1 MWSACFAVGKSQGW
15 LNLKEDME
23 YNRKLN
29 ALLGDNALGTFGE
42 TKVQKP
48 HRLEVVISKKIKKCP
63 AGKAVKKNKY
73 KYNE

>member
-15 LNLKEDME
+15 MNPKEDME
-23 YNRKLN
+23 YDRKLN

-48 HRLEVVISKKIKKCP
+48 HRLEVVRKIINK
-63 AGKAVKKNKY
+63 GFVNKALDFFRL
-73 KYNE
+73 